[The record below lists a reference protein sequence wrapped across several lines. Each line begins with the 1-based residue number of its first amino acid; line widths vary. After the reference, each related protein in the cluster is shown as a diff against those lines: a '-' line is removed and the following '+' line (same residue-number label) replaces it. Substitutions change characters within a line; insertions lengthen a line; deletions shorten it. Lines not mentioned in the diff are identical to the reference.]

1 MSNNERFLV
10 KYEVSRSGKEF
21 IPVPNRKYAK
31 TLPAG
36 YYTFEDS
43 QEGIYLSQASYST
56 LDILKFPDTILDTII
71 NEFNVFWTYKES
83 YQERKEPHKRGY
95 LLYGPPGG
103 GKSSLVSL
111 LLNEFIADGNIVF
124 NFSSHTLYGLNY
136 FREIEPD
143 RKTMIVIE
151 DIDIYIGTSTEEHLL
166 QFLDGNLQQVNTVVI
181 ATTNY
186 PEKLPA
192 RIRNRPSRF
201 DRTEKIGYPSVPARK
216 LYIEAKSKTMS
227 TEEKETLVKDT
238 EGFTLAHIKEI
249 ILSVEVYRLDYN
261 TVLDRI
267 SEMAKMN
274 STSDKDYHSNQPQMG
289 FEHACVP
296 EPMKKG
302 FER

>member
-1 MSNNERFLV
+1 MNNDKRFLV
-10 KYEVSRSGKEF
+10 KYQVSKSGREF
-21 IPVPNRKYAK
+21 LPVPNRKYSK

-43 QEGIYLSQASYST
+43 EDGVYLVQAPYST
-56 LDILKFPDTILDTII
+56 LDILRFPDTILDTII
-71 NEFNVFWTYKES
+71 DEFNIFWTYKES
-83 YQERKEPHKRGY
+83 YEERKEPHKRGY

-111 LLNEFIADGNIVF
+111 LLNEFISDGNIVF
-124 NFSSHTLYGLNY
+124 NFGGDIFHGLKN

-143 RKTMIVIE
+143 RKMMIIIE
-151 DIDIYIGTSTEEHLL
+151 DIDIYIGTAMEEHLL

-186 PEKLPA
+186 PERLPA

-216 LYIEAKSKTMS
+216 LYVEAKSKTMS

-261 TVLDRI
+261 TVIDRI
-267 SEMAKMN
+267 SEMVKMN
-274 STSDKDYHSNQPQMG
+274 SDSNKDYREPSNKMG
-289 FEHACVP
+289 FVSEYKN
-296 EPMKKG
+296 EPTKG